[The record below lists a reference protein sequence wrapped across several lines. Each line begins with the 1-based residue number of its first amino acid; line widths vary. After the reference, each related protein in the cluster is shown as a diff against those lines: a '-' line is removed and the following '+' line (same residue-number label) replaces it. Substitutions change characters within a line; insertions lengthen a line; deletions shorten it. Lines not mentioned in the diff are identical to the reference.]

1 MRFDGLL
8 CSSLTGRK
16 PRLLRVGE
24 CPAVAHSRDWA
35 VQDLSAEVRWYFLWR
50 MPIMELAWH
59 VVKWYNCAVFDAH
72 DVSRQ

>member
-1 MRFDGLL
+1 M
-8 CSSLTGRK
+8 
-16 PRLLRVGE
+16 
-24 CPAVAHSRDWA
+24 AHSRDWA